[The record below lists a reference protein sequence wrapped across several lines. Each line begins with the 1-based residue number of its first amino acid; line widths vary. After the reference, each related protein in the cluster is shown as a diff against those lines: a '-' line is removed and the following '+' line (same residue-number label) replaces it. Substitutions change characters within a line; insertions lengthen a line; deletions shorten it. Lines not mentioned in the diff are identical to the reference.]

1 MKKHGE
7 CLLLDNHIYYYSKS
21 NVFAEVNSQKL
32 GHLLSKLL
40 RYDYLAENYKLA
52 LQKQAIPFGLTL

>member
-1 MKKHGE
+1 MVNAYY
-7 CLLLDNHIYYYSKS
+7 LIIIYITIVSRM
-21 NVFAEVNSQKL
+21 VFAEVNSQKL

-52 LQKQAIPFGLTL
+52 LQKQAIPFGITL

>member
-1 MKKHGE
+1 MF
-7 CLLLDNHIYYYSKS
+7 
-21 NVFAEVNSQKL
+21 FAEVNSQKL

-52 LQKQAIPFGLTL
+52 LQKQTIPFGLTL